1 MYRLTDTS
9 TVLRMS
15 DGAAIPSDPENTDRQ
30 VYEAWLGAGNTPEP
44 APVLVPGVPQVV
56 TARQA
61 WQALILAG
69 LIDQV
74 QPAIDAVPD
83 PVQRRLLDAEWNK
96 SQEFH
101 RTRPTLIALAAAI
114 GMTEA
119 DLDNLFTQ
127 AAQL

>member
-1 MYRLTDTS
+1 MYRLTDS
-9 TVLRMS
+9 SAVIRLL
-15 DGAAIPSDPENTDRQ
+15 DGAVIPADPSNTDRQ
-30 VYEAWLGAGNTPEP
+30 AYDHWLSAGNTPEP
-44 APVLVPGVPQVV
+44 APEVVPGVPQVV

-61 WQALILAG
+61 WQALILAV

-101 RTRPTLIALAAAI
+101 RTRPALIAL
-114 GMTEA
+114 G
-119 DLDNLFTQ
+119 
-127 AAQL
+127 

>member
-1 MYRLTDTS
+1 MYRLTETAA
-9 TVLRMS
+9 VIRLA
-15 DGAAIPSDPENTDRQ
+15 DGAVIPADPDNSDRQ
-30 VYEAWLGAGNTPEP
+30 AYEAWLIAGNTPEP
-44 APVLVPGVPQVV
+44 APVVVPGVPQVV

-101 RTRPTLIALAAAI
+101 RTRPTLIALATAI
-114 GMTEA
+114 GLTSEQ
-119 DLDNLFTQ
+119 LDNLFLQ
-127 AAQL
+127 ASQI

>member
-1 MYRLTDTS
+1 MYRLTDTAA
-9 TVLRMS
+9 VLRLS
-15 DGAAIPSDPENTDRQ
+15 DGAAIPSDPDNTDRQ
-30 VYEAWLGAGNTPEP
+30 VYEAWLSAGNTPEP
-44 APVLVPGVPQVV
+44 APVVVPGVPQVV

-101 RTRPTLIALAAAI
+101 RTRPTLIALATAI

-119 DLDNLFTQ
+119 DLDDLFTQ

>member
-1 MYRLTDTS
+1 MYRLTDTA
-9 TVLRMS
+9 TVLRLS
-15 DGAAIPSDPENTDRQ
+15 DGAAIPPDPANSDRQ
-30 VYEAWLGAGNTPEP
+30 AYEAWLSAGNTPEP
-44 APVLVPGVPQVV
+44 APVVQPGVPQVV

-101 RTRPTLIALAAAI
+101 RTRPTLIALATAI
-114 GMTEA
+114 GMTET
-119 DLDNLFTQ
+119 DLDDLFTQ